1 MNMKVNAIFQT
12 LALSFLLSGA
22 LVKGAL
28 AEDLSTDL
36 FGSPFDTCF
45 EHGYNVDL
53 LTQNQA
59 FATAQC
65 FTTLLDS
72 DLDTMALGASP
83 HTIRQYAASWFDAAA
98 NKGHALALA
107 KASEQRIAL
116 NRLEQH
122 IHSDVTDAE
131 WQLLAADTTFQ
142 ALDADH
148 NGLLSVAEVAPSDA
162 LQRAFMDA
170 DFDRDGV
177 LSIAEYTI
185 INGEATAAG
194 NE

>member
-1 MNMKVNAIFQT
+1 MNMKVNATLQT
-12 LALSFLLSGA
+12 LALSFLLNGA
-22 LVKGAL
+22 LVNGAL

-36 FGSPFDTCF
+36 FGSPFDACF

-72 DLDTMALGASP
+72 DLDAMALGASP

-98 NKGHALALA
+98 SKGHALALA

-162 LQRAFMDA
+162 LQRAFINA
-170 DFDRDGV
+170 DFDQDGV

-185 INGEATAAG
+185 LNGEATAAG
-194 NE
+194 N